1 MQQSTRNGKF
11 FCFEFYRFENC
22 LMAINIEI
30 PPLWPRLSDGR
41 EIKDLNASTASS
53 VCQFH

>member
-11 FCFEFYRFENC
+11 FCFEFYRFGNC